1 MEQGRGLRSAGRE
14 WLNLILNS
22 KIREGLT
29 EKGIVEQSLE
39 EMKRVRHKDIYKD
52 ILVQRPWG
60 GRVFSMF
67 HE

>member
-39 EMKRVRHKDIYKD
+39 EMKRVRHKDI
-52 ILVQRPWG
+52 
-60 GRVFSMF
+60 
-67 HE
+67 